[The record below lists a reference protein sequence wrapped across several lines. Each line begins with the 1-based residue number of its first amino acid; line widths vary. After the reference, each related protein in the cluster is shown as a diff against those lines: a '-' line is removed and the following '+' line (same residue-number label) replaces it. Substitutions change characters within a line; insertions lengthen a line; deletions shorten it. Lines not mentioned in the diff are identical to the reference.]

1 MALNSTQLQTL
12 KAAIAAETDPTFVL
26 CRANGQ
32 TTLMAAWFN
41 GQRTPIAKAWNSA
54 VDPITSDQ
62 VTPWPAFDSL
72 TAGKRDS
79 WKQFFAFP
87 RDYSKGVIRKWIT
100 DVWGAATAASSAETI
115 LTAGLRNIT
124 RAESVLGGSATA
136 TTGTVTALRLDWE
149 GDISDSDISA
159 ALGA

>member
-1 MALNSTQLQTL
+1 MLTTAQLISL
-12 KAAIAAETDPTFVL
+12 KAAISAETDSTFVL
-26 CRANGQ
+26 YRTNGQ

-41 GQRTPIAKAWNSA
+41 GRKTPIAKAWNSA
-54 VDPITSDQ
+54 VEQITSDE
-62 VTPWPAFDSL
+62 VTPWPSFDSL

-79 WKQFFAFP
+79 WRQFFAFP
-87 RDYSKGVIRKWIT
+87 RDFSKLAVRKWVT
-100 DVWGAATAASSAETI
+100 DVWGAATAASNAETI
-115 LTAGLRNIT
+115 LQAGLRNIT